1 MVGQKTLLVC
11 TAKGNIPTGFY
22 RNTWNCGTAG
32 PTKQSIFNQTVI
44 SKLVVH
50 FTNICPQMS
59 PFAAAVWRKNVLQN
73 DA

>member
-1 MVGQKTLLVC
+1 
-11 TAKGNIPTGFY
+11 
-22 RNTWNCGTAG
+22 
-32 PTKQSIFNQTVI
+32 VI